1 MDECDELSINEL
13 RGLLKR
19 LNVRLEQYE
28 IHAGSLSEGSGA
40 REGATALVDR
50 MHNRVTYLTA
60 VLHHRLEA
68 ATSPGVAR
76 KPVMRTEPPAATHAG
91 TSGSGRAA

>member
-1 MDECDELSINEL
+1 MDEWDELSINEL
-13 RGLLKR
+13 RGLVKR
-19 LNVRLEQYE
+19 LYVRLEQYE

-50 MHNRVTYLTA
+50 MHNRVTHLTA

-68 ATSPGVAR
+68 ATSPVGR
-76 KPVMRTEPPAATHAG
+76 TPVLRAEPPAAKQAG
-91 TSGSGRAA
+91 TSDSGRAA

>member
-1 MDECDELSINEL
+1 MDEWDELSLNEL
-13 RGLLKR
+13 RGLVKR
-19 LNVRLEQYE
+19 LYVRLEQYE
-28 IHAGSLSEGSGA
+28 IHAGSLSEESGA

-50 MHNRVTYLTA
+50 MYHRVTHLTA

-68 ATSPGVAR
+68 ATSPVAR
-76 KPVMRTEPPAATHAG
+76 ASVTRTEPPAATHAG